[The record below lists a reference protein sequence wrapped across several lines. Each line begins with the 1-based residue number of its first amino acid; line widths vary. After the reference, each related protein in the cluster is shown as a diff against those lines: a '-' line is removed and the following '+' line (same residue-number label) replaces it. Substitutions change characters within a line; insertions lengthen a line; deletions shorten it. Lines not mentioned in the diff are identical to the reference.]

1 MTTTSNTDPVPL
13 PIIEWHTL
21 DIPALKQQLNVSV
34 EQGLSDSE
42 VTTRLATHGKNELV
56 EKGTATPLEL
66 LLQQLTDPLVLIL
79 IGAAVISGFLGEWKS
94 VFAISAIVIVNA
106 ILGVSQEYRA
116 EKAMAALK
124 KMSAPSVRVRRDG
137 TPSDVDP
144 VNLVPG
150 DVVLLE
156 AGSIIPADARLI
168 EANSLLVQ
176 ESSLTGES
184 HAVEKNIK
192 PLKGENIGIGD
203 RYNMVFM
210 GTSVTNGRAE
220 AIVTDTGMKTQL
232 GRIAELIQGVD
243 NDKTPL
249 QRRMAQLG
257 RTLFFLAIGIVLVG
271 LILGLLRNIP
281 LDQAFLSAVAI
292 AVAVVPEG
300 LPAVVTVCLALG
312 AKRMLARRALIRKLP
327 AVETLGSVTVICS
340 DKTGTLTENK
350 MTVKVID
357 VAGSTHDVT
366 EITQKSKGL
375 LALENNVFETPSQSE
390 ALLLAG
396 ADLCNDAM
404 LQRVNVPKAELR
416 AMGDPTESALV
427 VVAAHF
433 ALWKDDLEDML
444 PRVGEV
450 PFSSERKRMATVH
463 QLNSTYTP
471 DGVGTT
477 YVQKT
482 LTELN
487 TPYIAFVKG
496 GVDGMI
502 DVCDRVWENGEVKP
516 LTPEYYTRIN
526 AKNDELASHG
536 LRVLGV
542 ALRPMTT
549 LPAEYTPETIETG
562 LIFAGMIGMIDPPRM
577 EVKQAVAEC
586 YEAGIRVVM
595 ITGDHPLT
603 ALTIAKELGI
613 TKEDKI
619 LTGGELSKMS
629 QADLEKAV
637 REVSVYARV
646 SPEHKLKIV
655 QALQKNGEIVS
666 MTGDGVNDA
675 PALKRADIGVA
686 MGITGTPVTK
696 EASDMVILDDNF
708 ATIVHAAQEGRTI
721 YDNVRK
727 FIKYIL
733 ASNIGEVI
741 ALFVAQLAGKPLP
754 LNTIQILWM
763 NLVTDGLPALAL
775 GVEKGEPNNMKRP
788 PYNPKEGIF
797 ARGLGGYLLRVG
809 LIVAFVSLIL
819 VFLIPSPEGDDARN
833 TVWSTMIFTT
843 LTLSQMGHAM
853 AIRSERES
861 IFKIGFF
868 GNKFMLMSIGGTV
881 FLQLVLI
888 YAPFANDFFYTVPL
902 SATELAICFGL
913 AILTFIGVELDK
925 WWFVRRKSSKTM

>member
-1 MTTTSNTDPVPL
+1 MTTSKSPETTSAPPVL
-13 PIIEWHTL
+13 WHTL
-21 DIPALKQQLNVSV
+21 EIPQLQQTLDINP

-42 VTTRLATHGKNELV
+42 AQKRLTQYGKNELV
-56 EKGTATPLEL
+56 EKGTTTPLEL
-66 LLQQLTDPLVLIL
+66 LIEQLTDPLVLIL

-94 VFAISAIVIVNA
+94 VFAISAIVTVNA

-124 KMSAPSVRVRRDG
+124 KMSAPSVRVRRNG
-137 TPSDVDP
+137 SALDVDP
-144 VNLVPG
+144 ATLVPG

-156 AGSIIPADARLI
+156 AGSVIPADARLI

-176 ESSLTGES
+176 EASLTGES

-192 PLKGENIGIGD
+192 TLVGENIALGD
-203 RYNMVFM
+203 RHNMVFM
-210 GTSVTNGRAE
+210 GTSVTNGRAL

-232 GRIAELIQGVD
+232 GRIAELIQEVD

-257 RTLFFLAIGIVLVG
+257 RTLFVLAIGIVAVG
-271 LILGLLRNIP
+271 LMIGLLRGVQ
-281 LDQAFLSAVAI
+281 LDQAFLAAVAI

-366 EITQKSKGL
+366 EITQKSKSL
-375 LALENNVFETPSQSE
+375 LALEHNVFEAPSQAE

-404 LQRVNVPKAELR
+404 LQRVNVGKDELR
-416 AMGDPTESALV
+416 AVGDPTEAALV
-427 VVAAHF
+427 IAAAHF
-433 ALWKDDLEDML
+433 DMWKENLEALL

-450 PFSSERKRMATVH
+450 PFSSERKRMATIHKIDTTTKPEGIGTQYLQTIVAG
-463 QLNSTYTP
+463 LNVSH
-471 DGVGTT
+471 
-477 YVQKT
+477 
-482 LTELN
+482 
-487 TPYIAFVKG
+487 IAFVKG
-496 GVDGMI
+496 GVDSMI
-502 DVCDRVWENGEVKP
+502 DVCDRVWENGEIKP
-516 LTPEYYTRIN
+516 LTSDYHKRIH
-526 AKNDELASHG
+526 AKNDDLARNG

-542 ALRPMTT
+542 AFKPMTQ
-549 LPAEYTPETIETG
+549 LPSEYTPETVENG

-586 YEAGIRVVM
+586 HQAGIRVVM

-613 TKEDKI
+613 TTEDKI
-619 LTGGELSKMS
+619 LTGAELNKMS
-629 QADLEKAV
+629 PADLEKAV
-637 REVSVYARV
+637 RDVSVYARV
-646 SPEHKLKIV
+646 SPEHKLNIV
-655 QALQKNGEIVS
+655 QALQANGQISS

-708 ATIVHAAQEGRTI
+708 ATIVSAAQEGRTI

-741 ALFVAQLAGKPLP
+741 TLFITQLLGKPLP

-775 GVEKGEPNNMKRP
+775 GVEKGEPNNMNRP
-788 PYNPKEGIF
+788 PYNPQEGIF

-809 LIVAFVSLIL
+809 LIVAFVSLAV
-819 VFLIPSPEGDDARN
+819 VFLIPSPESEDARG

-861 IFKIGFF
+861 IFKLGFF
-868 GNKFMLMSIGGTV
+868 GNRFMLMAIGGTV
-881 FLQLVLI
+881 LLQLVLI

-902 SATELAICFGL
+902 SIGELAICFGL
-913 AILTFIGVELDK
+913 AILTFLGVELDK
-925 WWFVRRKSSKTM
+925 WFFMRRNAK

>member
-1 MTTTSNTDPVPL
+1 MTTQISSQNPVEPVL
-13 PIIEWHTL
+13 WHTL
-21 DIPALKQQLNVSV
+21 DTDHLANELHVNIQT
-34 EQGLSDSE
+34 GLADADAQ
-42 VTTRLATHGKNELV
+42 TRQTQYGKNELT

-66 LLQQLTDPLVLIL
+66 LIEQLTDPLVLIL

-124 KMSAPSVRVRRDG
+124 KMSAPSVKARRNG
-137 TPSDVDP
+137 APVDIDP
-144 VNLVPG
+144 TELVPG

-156 AGSIIPADARLI
+156 AGSVIPADARLI

-176 ESSLTGES
+176 EASLTGES
-184 HAVEKNIK
+184 HAVEKNTK
-192 PLKGENIGIGD
+192 TLVGENIGIGD

-210 GTSVTNGRAE
+210 GTSVTNGRAV
-220 AIVTDTGMKTQL
+220 AIVTETGMKTQL
-232 GRIAELIQGVD
+232 GRIAELIQSVD
-243 NDKTPL
+243 NEKTPL

-257 RTLFFLAIGIVLVG
+257 RTLFFLAIGIVAVG
-271 LILGLLRNIP
+271 LVIGLLRGIQ
-281 LDQAFLSAVAI
+281 LDQAFLAAVAI

-357 VAGSTHDVT
+357 VAGTTHDIT
-366 EITQKSKGL
+366 NITQKSKSL
-375 LALENNVFETPSQSE
+375 LALEYNTFETPTQSE

-404 LQRVNVPKAELR
+404 LQRVNVPKTELR

-427 VVAAHF
+427 VAAAHF
-433 ALWKDDLEDML
+433 AMWKENLEDML
-444 PRVGEV
+444 PRIGEV

-463 QLNSTYTP
+463 QINPAYTADGIGVTYLH
-471 DGVGTT
+471 DIL
-477 YVQKT
+477 KDI
-482 LTELN
+482 N

-496 GVDGMI
+496 GVDSMV
-502 DVCDRVWENGEVKP
+502 DACDRVWEDGQIKT
-516 LTPEYYTRIN
+516 LTPDYHQRIH
-526 AKNDELASHG
+526 AKNDELALGG

-542 ALRPMTT
+542 AFRPMTT
-549 LPAEYTPETIETG
+549 LPDEYTPETVEHG
-562 LIFAGMIGMIDPPRM
+562 LVFAGMIGMIDPPRA
-577 EVKQAVAEC
+577 EVKQAVAESHQ
-586 YEAGIRVVM
+586 AGIRVVM

-613 TKEDKI
+613 TQEDKI
-619 LTGGELSKMS
+619 LTGAELSKMS
-629 QADLEKAV
+629 EAQLQTAV
-637 REVSVYARV
+637 RDVSVYARV
-646 SPEHKLKIV
+646 SPEHKLNIV
-655 QALQKNGEIVS
+655 QALQANGQIAS

-708 ATIVHAAQEGRTI
+708 ATIVSAAQEGRTI

-741 ALFVAQLAGKPLP
+741 TLFITQLLGKPLP

-809 LIVAFVSLIL
+809 LIVAFVSLAV
-819 VFLIPSPEGDDARN
+819 VFIVPSPEGEDARN
-833 TVWSTMIFTT
+833 TVWSTMVFTT
-843 LTLSQMGHAM
+843 LTLSQMGHAL

-868 GNKFMLMSIGGTV
+868 GNKFMLMAIGGTV
-881 FLQLVLI
+881 LLQLVLI

-902 SATELAICFGL
+902 TLAELALCFGL
-913 AILTFIGVELDK
+913 AILTFFGVEFDK
-925 WWFVRRKSSKTM
+925 WFFMRRKSQTQN

>member
-1 MTTTSNTDPVPL
+1 MTTSKSPETTSAPPVQ
-13 PIIEWHTL
+13 WHTL
-21 DIPALKQQLNVSV
+21 EISQLNQTLNVNL

-42 VTTRLATHGKNELV
+42 AQKRLTQYGKNELV
-56 EKGTATPLEL
+56 EKGTTSPLEL
-66 LLQQLTDPLVLIL
+66 LIEQLTDPLVLIL

-94 VFAISAIVIVNA
+94 VFAISAIVTVNA

-124 KMSAPSVRVRRDG
+124 KMSAPSVRVRRNG
-137 TPSDVDP
+137 SAIDVDP
-144 VNLVPG
+144 ATLVPG

-156 AGSIIPADARLI
+156 AGSVIPADARLI

-176 ESSLTGES
+176 EASLTGES
-184 HAVEKNIK
+184 HAVEKNTK
-192 PLKGENIGIGD
+192 TLVGENIALGD
-203 RYNMVFM
+203 RHNMVFM
-210 GTSVTNGRAE
+210 GTSVTNGRAL

-232 GRIAELIQGVD
+232 GRIAELIQSVD

-257 RTLFFLAIGIVLVG
+257 RTLFALALAIVAVGLAIG
-271 LILGLLRNIP
+271 LLRGVQ
-281 LDQAFLSAVAI
+281 LDQAFLAAVAI

-366 EITQKSKGL
+366 EITQKTKGL
-375 LALENNVFETPSQSE
+375 LALEHNVFETPNEAE

-404 LQRVNVPKAELR
+404 LERVNVGKEELR
-416 AMGDPTESALV
+416 AVGDPTEAALV
-427 VVAAHF
+427 IAAAHF
-433 ALWKDDLEDML
+433 DMWKDNLEDLL

-450 PFSSERKRMATVH
+450 PFSSERKRMATIH
-463 QLNSTYTP
+463 KIDTTAKSE
-471 DGVGTT
+471 GVGTQYLQT
-477 YVQKT
+477 IVT
-482 LTELN
+482 GLN

-496 GVDGMI
+496 GVDSMI
-502 DVCDRVWENGEVKP
+502 DVCDRVWENGQIKP
-516 LTPEYYTRIN
+516 LTSDYHTRIN
-526 AKNDELASHG
+526 AKNDELARNG

-542 ALRPMTT
+542 AFKPMTN
-549 LPAEYTPETIETG
+549 LPSEYTPETVENG

-586 YEAGIRVVM
+586 HQAGIRVVM

-613 TKEDKI
+613 TKDDKI
-619 LTGGELSKMS
+619 LTGAELNKMS
-629 QADLEKAV
+629 PDDLEKAV
-637 REVSVYARV
+637 RNVSVYARV
-646 SPEHKLKIV
+646 SPEHKLNIV
-655 QALQKNGEIVS
+655 QALQANGQISS

-708 ATIVHAAQEGRTI
+708 ATIVSAAQEGRTI

-741 ALFVAQLAGKPLP
+741 TLFITQLLGKPLP

-788 PYNPKEGIF
+788 PYNPQEGIF

-809 LIVAFVSLIL
+809 LIVAAVSLAV
-819 VFLIPSPEGDDARN
+819 VFLIPAPEGDDARG

-861 IFKIGFF
+861 IFKLGFF
-868 GNKFMLMSIGGTV
+868 GNRFMLMAIGGTV
-881 FLQLVLI
+881 LLQLVLI

-902 SATELAICFGL
+902 SIGELAICFGL
-913 AILTFIGVELDK
+913 AILTFFGVELDK
-925 WWFVRRKSSKTM
+925 WFFMRRNAK

>member
-1 MTTTSNTDPVPL
+1 MTSAPPVQ
-13 PIIEWHTL
+13 WHTIEIHNLHKNL
-21 DIPALKQQLNVSV
+21 DVNTEL
-34 EQGLSDSE
+34 GLSDSE
-42 VTTRLATHGKNELV
+42 VQKRLSQYGKNELV
-56 EKGTATPLEL
+56 EKGTTTPLEL
-66 LLQQLTDPLVLIL
+66 LIEQLTDPLVLIL

-94 VFAISAIVIVNA
+94 VFAISAIVTVNA

-124 KMSAPSVRVRRDG
+124 KMSAPSVRVRRNG
-137 TPSDVDP
+137 NASDVDP
-144 VNLVPG
+144 ATLVPG

-156 AGSIIPADARLI
+156 AGSVIPADARLI

-176 ESSLTGES
+176 EASLTGES

-192 PLKGENIGIGD
+192 TLVGENIALGD
-203 RYNMVFM
+203 RHNMVFM
-210 GTSVTNGRAE
+210 GTSVTNGRAL
-220 AIVTDTGMKTQL
+220 AIVTDTGMQTQL
-232 GRIAELIQGVD
+232 GRIAELIQAVD

-257 RTLFFLAIGIVLVG
+257 RTLFFLAIGIVVFG
-271 LILGLLRNIP
+271 LAVGLLRGVS
-281 LDQAFLSAVAI
+281 LDQAFLAAVAI

-357 VAGSTHDVT
+357 VAGKTHDVT
-366 EITQKSKGL
+366 EITQKTKGL
-375 LALENNVFETPSQSE
+375 LALEHNVFETPNEAE

-404 LQRVNVPKAELR
+404 LERVNVGKEELR
-416 AMGDPTESALV
+416 AVGDPTEAALV
-427 VVAAHF
+427 IAAAHF
-433 ALWKDDLEDML
+433 DMWKDNLEDLL

-450 PFSSERKRMATVH
+450 PFSSERKRMATIH
-463 QLNSTYTP
+463 KIDSTAKPEGIGTQYLQTITTSLN
-471 DGVGTT
+471 V
-477 YVQKT
+477 
-482 LTELN
+482 
-487 TPYIAFVKG
+487 PYIAFVKG
-496 GVDGMI
+496 GVDSLI
-502 DVCDRVWENGEVKP
+502 DVCDRVWENGEIKP
-516 LTPEYYTRIN
+516 ISSEYNHRIH
-526 AKNDELASHG
+526 AKNDELARNG

-542 ALRPMTT
+542 AFKPITN
-549 LPAEYTPETIETG
+549 LPSEYTPETVENG

-586 YEAGIRVVM
+586 HQAGIRVVM

-613 TKEDKI
+613 TKEEKI
-619 LTGGELSKMS
+619 LTGAELSKMS
-629 QADLEKAV
+629 PADLEKAV
-637 REVSVYARV
+637 RDVSVYARV
-646 SPEHKLKIV
+646 SPEHKLNIV
-655 QALQKNGEIVS
+655 QALQANGQIAS

-708 ATIVHAAQEGRTI
+708 ATIVSAAQEGRTI

-741 ALFVAQLAGKPLP
+741 TLFITQLVGKPLP

-809 LIVAFVSLIL
+809 LIVAFVSLAV
-819 VFLIPSPEGDDARN
+819 VFLIPSPEGEDARS
-833 TVWSTMIFTT
+833 TVWSTMVFTT
-843 LTLSQMGHAM
+843 LTLSQMGHAL

-861 IFKIGFF
+861 IFKLGFF
-868 GNKFMLMSIGGTV
+868 GNKFILMAIGGTV
-881 FLQLVLI
+881 LLQLVLI
-888 YAPFANDFFYTVPL
+888 YAPFANEFFYTVPL
-902 SATELAICFGL
+902 SLGELSICFGL
-913 AILTFIGVELDK
+913 AILTFFGVELDK
-925 WWFVRRKSSKTM
+925 WFFVRRIENHATQNNS

>member
-1 MTTTSNTDPVPL
+1 MSTPKQPENLSAP
-13 PIIEWHTL
+13 PILWHTL
-21 DIPALKQQLNVSV
+21 DIPQLTQSLTVTV
-34 EQGLSDSE
+34 EQGLSDGE
-42 VTTRLATHGKNELV
+42 AQARITKYGKNELI

-66 LLQQLTDPLVLIL
+66 LIQQLTDPLVLIL

-94 VFAISAIVIVNA
+94 VFAISAIVTVNA

-124 KMSAPSVRVRRDG
+124 KMSAPSVRVRRNGNPADI
-137 TPSDVDP
+137 DP
-144 VNLVPG
+144 ELLVPG

-176 ESSLTGES
+176 EASLTGES
-184 HAVEKNIK
+184 HAVEKNTK
-192 PLKGENIGIGD
+192 TLKGENIGIAD
-203 RYNMVFM
+203 RHNMVFM
-210 GTSVTNGRAE
+210 GTSVTNGRAV
-220 AIVTDTGMKTQL
+220 AIVTETGMKTQL
-232 GRIAELIQGVD
+232 GRIAELIQAVD

-257 RTLFFLAIGIVLVG
+257 RVLFFLAIGIVAVG
-271 LILGLLRNIP
+271 LILGLLRGIS
-281 LDQAFLSAVAI
+281 LDQAFLAAVAI

-357 VAGSTHDVT
+357 VAGHTHDVT

-375 LALENNVFETPSQSE
+375 LALEHNVFETPSQAE

-404 LQRVNVPKAELR
+404 LQRVNVPKEELR

-427 VVAAHF
+427 VAAAHF
-433 ALWKDDLEDML
+433 AMWKDDLENML

-463 QLNSTYTP
+463 EVNPAYKAN
-471 DGVGTT
+471 GVGVT
-477 YVQKT
+477 YLQNIIT
-482 LTELN
+482 DLN
-487 TPYIAFVKG
+487 TPYVAFVKG
-496 GVDGMI
+496 GVDGMV
-502 DVCDRVWENGEVKP
+502 DVCDRVWDDGQVRP
-516 LTPEYYTRIN
+516 LTPDYLTRIN
-526 AKNDELASHG
+526 DKTNELASKG

-542 ALRPMTT
+542 ALKPMTT
-549 LPAEYTPETIETG
+549 LPAEYTPETVETG

-586 YEAGIRVVM
+586 HQAGIRVVM

-619 LTGGELSKMS
+619 LTGAELTKMS
-629 QADLEKAV
+629 QAQLEVAV
-637 REVSVYARV
+637 RDISVYARV
-646 SPEHKLKIV
+646 SPEHKLNIV
-655 QALQKNGEIVS
+655 QALQANGQIAS

-708 ATIVHAAQEGRTI
+708 ATIVNAAQEGRAI

-741 ALFVAQLAGKPLP
+741 ALFITQLAGKPLP

-788 PYNPKEGIF
+788 PHNPKEGIF

-809 LIVAFVSLIL
+809 LIVAFVSLAL
-819 VFLIPSPEGDDARN
+819 VFLVPSPAGDDARN

-881 FLQLVLI
+881 LLQLVLI

-902 SATELAICFGL
+902 SLSELAVCFGL
-913 AILTFIGVELDK
+913 AILTFFGVEFDK
-925 WWFVRRKSSKTM
+925 WFFVRRKSVKTT